1 MSTEESRSEV
11 TRGHCAGI
19 YDVLCNPIGCEARS
33 AQAVNPEII
42 LENLKSCQEY
52 KVSVTAILGEEN
64 SDEAKMTFMTK
75 PQHRGR

>member
-1 MSTEESRSEV
+1 M

-19 YDVLCNPIGCEARS
+19 YDVLCNPIGCEART

-42 LENLKSCQEY
+42 LENFKSCQEY
-52 KVSVTAILGEEN
+52 EVSVTAILDEEN